1 MRLFIL
7 REKAFILRKKQF
19 MLRGSRFILR
29 KKNILRC
36 AKKYQNFLFSMHM
49 TDFSRH
55 SVPTFLSISSSL
67 LS

>member
-7 REKAFILRKKQF
+7 REKNGLCCAV
-19 MLRGSRFILR
+19 RGLSFT
-29 KKNILRC
+29 KNILRC